1 MGMSKSMLIAIG
13 GGGVSAIASLAGQF
27 GVPGAV
33 LVACLAPLPLM
44 AVGLALGPKAAAVA
58 AASGILFAL
67 AAAGVAAATVY
78 ASLQALPAALV
89 VERALAHGAWAGN
102 DGARAAGVALASLAV
117 FVALLAGAIA
127 LIGAAGGGVET
138 AVRGFLDRGL
148 ALTMSGLPVEA
159 RERFIET
166 AAPMFVGLTG
176 VSWQLLIA
184 VNGVVAQRLLSR
196 RGRAIRPTP
205 AWSKLTL
212 PEWFAWPLVGAA
224 AISLVTSGDAQYLAR
239 NAAMILATPYFFL
252 GLTVVHAL
260 ARRTA
265 AKGVLLGVFY
275 AVLVVFTLIAGA
287 IVAGL
292 GMIEQWV
299 GLRERI
305 AAPPARKE

>member
-89 VERALAHGAWAGN
+89 VERALAYGSWAGN
-102 DGARAAGVALASLAV
+102 VGARAAGVALASLAV

-148 ALTMSGLPVEA
+148 VLTMSGLPVDA

>member
-58 AASGILFAL
+58 AASGILLAFAV
-67 AAAGVAAATVY
+67 AGVAAATVY

-89 VERALAHGAWAGN
+89 VERALAHGSWAGN

-127 LIGAAGGGVET
+127 IIGSAGGGVET
-138 AVRGFLDRGL
+138 AVRGFLERGL
-148 ALTMSGLPVEA
+148 ALAMSGLPVEA

-260 ARRTA
+260 ARRSA

-287 IVAGL
+287 VVAGL

>member
-44 AVGLALGPKAAAVA
+44 AVGLALGPKAAAIA
-58 AASGILFAL
+58 AASGILFAFVV
-67 AAAGVAAATVY
+67 AGVAAATVF

-89 VERALAHGAWAGN
+89 VERALAHGSWAGN

-127 LIGAAGGGVET
+127 LIGAAGSGVET

>member
-58 AASGILFAL
+58 AASGILFAF
-67 AAAGVAAATVY
+67 AVAGVAAATVY

-89 VERALAHGAWAGN
+89 VERALAHGSWAGN

-127 LIGAAGGGVET
+127 LIGAAGGGVEA

-260 ARRTA
+260 ARRSA

>member
-1 MGMSKSMLIAIG
+1 
-13 GGGVSAIASLAGQF
+13 
-27 GVPGAV
+27 
-33 LVACLAPLPLM
+33 M

-89 VERALAHGAWAGN
+89 VERALAHGSWAGN

-148 ALTMSGLPVEA
+148 VLTMSGLPVDA

-196 RGRAIRPTP
+196 CGRAIRPTP

>member
-58 AASGILFAL
+58 AASGILFAFVV
-67 AAAGVAAATVY
+67 AGVAAATVF

-89 VERALAHGAWAGN
+89 VERALAHGSWAGN

-239 NAAMILATPYFFL
+239 TAAMILATPYFFL

>member
-1 MGMSKSMLIAIG
+1 MGMSRSMLIAVG

-44 AVGLALGPKAAAVA
+44 VVGLALGPKAAAIA
-58 AASGILFAL
+58 AASGIAVAL
-67 AAAGVAAATVY
+67 VIAGLAAATVF
-78 ASLQALPAALV
+78 ASLHALPAALL
-89 VERALAHGAWAGN
+89 VERALAPGSWTGN

-117 FVALLAGAIA
+117 FVTVLAGAIA
-127 LIGAAGGGVET
+127 VIGADGGGIET
-138 AVRGFLDRGL
+138 AVRGFLDQGV
-148 ALTMSGLPVEA
+148 ALTMSGLPEDA
-159 RERFIET
+159 RERFVAT
-166 AAPMFVGLTG
+166 AAPMFLGLTG

-184 VNGVVAQRLLSR
+184 MNGVAAQRLVSR
-196 RGRAIRPTP
+196 RGRAVRPTP
-205 AWSKLTL
+205 EWSKLTL
-212 PEWFAWPLVGAA
+212 PDWFAWTLVGAA

-239 NAAMILATPYFFL
+239 NAAKILAVPYFFL

-260 ARRTA
+260 ARRSA
-265 AKGVLLGVFY
+265 VKGLLLGVFY
-275 AVLVVFTLIAGA
+275 VVLVLFTLVAGA